1 MSNKKMPL
9 YQEIMKNIQD
19 YIKNQGLEHGDVI
32 PTEKALSEKYQV
44 SRVTIRKA
52 ISRLIEKEIL
62 YSIKGSGTY
71 VAFPKFEHNLF
82 KLQGF
87 TEEMQ
92 PYHDSIKNK
101 VIEFRLIKP
110 NEEIQEIL
118 NLNKEEKVY
127 NIKRLRKLNGEVLI
141 IENAYIPFELFPDLS
156 VEAMTKSKYGYLKEK
171 GYVIK
176 KRVEEFIPRL
186 PSEDTMEIFNIK
198 SNTPLLE
205 LRAHSILSNNEIF
218 EYSEVLYHPKKY
230 KFKLEL
236 SR

>member
-1 MSNKKMPL
+1 MSYKKMPL
-9 YQEIMKNIQD
+9 YQKIMKNIQD

-127 NIKRLRKLNGEVLI
+127 NIKRIRKLNGEVLI

-205 LRAHSILSNNEIF
+205 LRAHSILSNDEIF

>member
-9 YQEIMKNIQD
+9 YQKIMKNIQD

-127 NIKRLRKLNGEVLI
+127 NIKRIRKLNGEVLI

-205 LRAHSILSNNEIF
+205 LRAHSILS
-218 EYSEVLYHPKKY
+218 
-230 KFKLEL
+230 L
-236 SR
+236 SLIHI

>member
-9 YQEIMKNIQD
+9 YQKIMKNIQD

-127 NIKRLRKLNGEVLI
+127 NIKRIRKLNGEVLI
-141 IENAYIPFELFPDLS
+141 IENAYTPFELFPDLS

-205 LRAHSILSNNEIF
+205 LRAHSILSNDEIF

>member
-1 MSNKKMPL
+1 MSDKKMPL
-9 YQEIMKNIQD
+9 YQKIMKNIQD

-110 NEEIQEIL
+110 NDEIQEIL

-127 NIKRLRKLNGEVLI
+127 NIKRIRKLNGEVLI

-198 SNTPLLE
+198 FNTPLLE
-205 LRAHSILSNNEIF
+205 LRAHSILSNDEIF

>member
-9 YQEIMKNIQD
+9 YQKIMKNIQD

-127 NIKRLRKLNGEVLI
+127 NIKRIRKLNGEVLI

-205 LRAHSILSNNEIF
+205 LRAHSILSNDEIF

>member
-1 MSNKKMPL
+1 MAENKMPL

-19 YIKNQGLEHGDVI
+19 FIKNEGLEHGDVI
-32 PTEKALSEKYQV
+32 PTEMILAEKYNV

-52 ISRLIEKEIL
+52 ISKLIEKDIL

-92 PYHDSIKNK
+92 PFHNSIKNE
-101 VIEFRLIKP
+101 VTEFSLISP
-110 NEEIQEIL
+110 DEQLQEIL
-118 NLNKEEKVY
+118 NISEDKKVY
-127 NIKRLRKLNGEVLI
+127 NIKRVRKLYDEALI

-156 VEAMTKSKYGYLKEK
+156 IEAMTKSKYGYLKEK
-171 GYVIK
+171 GYSIK
-176 KRVEEFIPRL
+176 KRVEEFIPKL
-186 PSEDTMEIFNIK
+186 PNKETIDTFNIEP
-198 SNTPLLE
+198 NTPLLE
-205 LRAHSILSNNEIF
+205 LKAYSILNNDEIF